1 MVNLKTVRM
10 KCRAI
15 CSNKLPNGTI
25 CKWQSKKKYW
35 NYNSYPAWYVF
46 WKGKSPIIAF
56 SMNNTLQ
63 KLPIKVCQL
72 KSCCL
77 YKERANGLSILCMFV
92 PLMSPLPFTKKILA
106 IKLVHKFCRWVWNHP
121 VSIYTI
127 ICISWKHRVSA
138 IESCEWNGALLRP
151 VRVWH
156 A

>member
-1 MVNLKTVRM
+1 MQRE
-10 KCRAI
+10 AI
-15 CSNKLPNGTI
+15 CRKKLPNGII
-25 CKWQSKKKYW
+25 CKMAICRKKYW
-35 NYNSYPAWYVF
+35 NCNSYPAWYVF
-46 WKGKSPIIAF
+46 WKGKSPIIVF

-63 KLPIKVCQL
+63 KLPINGFANLKV
-72 KSCCL
+72 SWL
-77 YKERANGLSILCMFV
+77 YKERANGLSILCILV
-92 PLMSPLPFTKKILA
+92 PLTSPLPFTKKILA

>member
-1 MVNLKTVRM
+1 MEPYAN
-10 KCRAI
+10 
-15 CSNKLPNGTI
+15 
-25 CKWQSKKKYW
+25 WQLRKKYQ

-46 WKGKSPIIAF
+46 WKGIVPIIVF
-56 SMNNTLQ
+56 SINNTLE
-63 KLPIKVCQL
+63 KLPVKGFANFKV
-72 KSCCL
+72 SCWL
-77 YKERANGLSILCMFV
+77 YKEQVNGLPTLCLLAF
-92 PLMSPLPFTKKILA
+92 LRSPLPFTKKILA